1 MTHNMRVLLAAVLVT
16 ARAFTAQA
24 QQIRHVNDH
33 VLNYKGQARVTVA
46 TGIPYLGIA
55 EYAYGFS
62 DRVTVGALAGITPS
76 IPGYGIRA
84 RAVLY
89 QPHDGFR
96 VYFCT
101 PVMFYPKTR
110 GLGGDPWWLV
120 RPNINLEWITPPGFR
135 YKLGGSLIAAASHY
149 SLFGNASRAKFTPGV
164 WNAIHGGVS
173 FPVRRGVTLQVET
186 SLVLDGLKVAGTDWV
201 GGPPVIVVI
210 GTSWTL

>member
-1 MTHNMRVLLAAVLVT
+1 MTPNMRVLLAAVLLAT
-16 ARAFTAQA
+16 SGFSAQA
-24 QQIRHVNDH
+24 RQISHVNDH
-33 VLNYKGQARVTVA
+33 VLNFKGQARVTVA
-46 TGIPYLGIA
+46 TGVPYVGIT

-62 DRVTVGALAGITPS
+62 DRVTVGVLAGITPS

-120 RPNINLEWITPPGFR
+120 RPNLNLEWIAKTGFR

-149 SLFGNASRAKFTPGV
+149 GLFGDGSRAKFVPGV
-164 WNAIHGGVS
+164 WNAIHGGIS
-173 FPVRRGVTLQVET
+173 LPIRRGLTFQVET
-186 SLVLDGLKVAGTDWV
+186 SLVMDGLKVAGRDWV
-201 GGPPVIVVI
+201 GGPPVIAVI
-210 GTSWTL
+210 GTSWTF